1 LIGHLKIDLE
11 PGDRLGR
18 MAKKKKTTRRK
29 KSASKKA
36 GTLRG
41 TAARRKKV
49 SRSSKRSLPKQI
61 VRTPRRSPLVTS
73 LDVVI
78 PSTRRGLGAHSA
90 GQSGDTQ
97 GLSNVEEADSESV
110 EELVE
115 EGQDFEAGAVAG
127 IEEAD
132 ASQGEVR
139 TKQVPEDDVPR
150 EYLENDLDRL
160 NRKSPVTRNTAAKQ
174 TATSATRVSRG
185 PVDAPG
191 KRHRKPLPQE
201 PIDKRMGE
209 PRGKQM
215 GQKNANRA
223 DRGGRR

>member
-1 LIGHLKIDLE
+1 
-11 PGDRLGR
+11 
-18 MAKKKKTTRRK
+18 
-29 KSASKKA
+29 
-36 GTLRG
+36 
-41 TAARRKKV
+41 
-49 SRSSKRSLPKQI
+49 
-61 VRTPRRSPLVTS
+61 
-73 LDVVI
+73 
-78 PSTRRGLGAHSA
+78 
-90 GQSGDTQ
+90 
-97 GLSNVEEADSESV
+97 LSNVEEIDSESV

-139 TKQVPEDDVPR
+139 TKQFPEDDVPR

-160 NRKSPVTRNTAAKQ
+160 NRKSPVTRNTATKQ
-174 TATSATRVSRG
+174 TATSVTRVSRG

-191 KRHRKPLPQE
+191 KRHRKPLAQE
-201 PIDKRMGE
+201 PISKRMGE

-215 GQKNANRA
+215 GQKNAKRG